1 MPTTTG
7 YQAITDEAELR
18 ALLGE
23 PGHRAAT
30 KDRTCL
36 HEMDK
41 RWLAASPLILIATAG
56 QDGTCDVSPKGDP
69 AGFVHIVDDTT
80 IAIPERPGNKRADG
94 FRNLLVNPHVGVISL
109 VPGRTET
116 LRINGR
122 ATLLRD
128 APFFDAMVVKGHRPQ
143 LAVLVEI
150 EQLFYHCGKA
160 FLRSQAWQ
168 PETWDPDQLP
178 SHATMVKAVQDIPE
192 TVEQLEAHYGSA
204 YLELLYKQQ

>member
-7 YQAITDEAELR
+7 YQSIADHAELR
-18 ALLGE
+18 RVLGQ
-23 PGHRAAT
+23 PSVRAAT
-30 KDRTCL
+30 KDRSVL

-41 RWLAASPLILIATAG
+41 RWLAASPLIFIATAG
-56 QDGTCDVSPKGDP
+56 PDGTCDVSPKGDP
-69 AGFVHIVDDTT
+69 AGFVHIVDDAT

-94 FRNLLVNPHVGVISL
+94 FRNILANPHVGVISL
-109 VPGRTET
+109 VPGRSET

-128 APFFDAMVVKGHRPQ
+128 APFFDQMVVKGHRPQ

-160 FLRSQAWQ
+160 FLRSQAWIPQSWQ
-168 PETWDPDQLP
+168 PDALP
-178 SHATMVKAVQDIPE
+178 SHAAMLKAVQDIPE
-192 TVEQLEAHYGSA
+192 TLEQLEAHYGPA
-204 YLELLYKQQ
+204 YQESLYKQQ